1 MKNIKKYVIINI
13 ENERSNPRARMI
25 TKDDILKELR
35 AGRSIDDICSN
46 LADAANA
53 AQRAYEKEQ
62 QDAAAKAARKDA
74 AEAAAAAMNE
84 YFKLRFP
91 GEKFEPM
98 DGELLDLIADSIMY
112 GFKDSLEKPA
122 ATVDYKPKSPLKDMN
137 KQDLDDLIKLF
148 LG

>member
-1 MKNIKKYVIINI
+1 
-13 ENERSNPRARMI
+13 MI
-25 TKDDILKELR
+25 TRDDIIKELR
-35 AGRSIDDICSN
+35 AGRSIDDICDA
-46 LADAANA
+46 LANTVNE

-62 QDAAAKAARKDA
+62 ADAAAKAARRDA

-112 GFKDSLEKPA
+112 GFKDELEKP
-122 ATVDYKPKSPLKDMN
+122 KPTFNDRLKPLQKDMD
-137 KQDLDDLIKLF
+137 KQDLDSLIKLF
-148 LG
+148 LGWFK

>member
-1 MKNIKKYVIINI
+1 
-13 ENERSNPRARMI
+13 MI

-35 AGRSIDDICSN
+35 AGRSIDDICGD

-53 AQRAYEKEQ
+53 AQRAYEEELADTKR
-62 QDAAAKAARKDA
+62 KAACRDA

-91 GEKFEPM
+91 GEKFEKM

-112 GFKDSLEKPA
+112 GFKDVPKKPEPTLSDLSKA
-122 ATVDYKPKSPLKDMN
+122 PLKNMN
-137 KQDLDDLIKLF
+137 KQDLDALIKLF

>member
-1 MKNIKKYVIINI
+1 
-13 ENERSNPRARMI
+13 MI

-35 AGRSIDDICSN
+35 AGRSIDDICGD

-53 AQRAYEKEQ
+53 AQRAYEEELADVKR
-62 QDAAAKAARKDA
+62 KAACRDA

-91 GEKFEPM
+91 GEKFEKM
-98 DGELLDLIADSIMY
+98 DGELLDLIADLSN
-112 GFKDSLEKPA
+112 A
-122 ATVDYKPKSPLKDMN
+122 PLKDMN

>member
-1 MKNIKKYVIINI
+1 
-13 ENERSNPRARMI
+13 MI

-35 AGRSIDDICSN
+35 AGRSIDDICGD

-62 QDAAAKAARKDA
+62 ADAAAKAARKDA

-112 GFKDSLEKPA
+112 GFKDELKKPKF
-122 ATVDYKPKSPLKDMN
+122 TDINSSKSPLKDMN